1 MLLSDEKQFDI
12 LLSTIYDYQEGVND
26 IPILMVQ
33 KICQQL
39 IQSIDKPT
47 DTQEIYDTVVDCFDF
62 YNDFIKEKNVD
73 LQPIEDGFYDL
84 VELYINDIIKEMK

>member
-1 MLLSDEKQFDI
+1 MLLSNEKQFDI

-39 IQSIDKPT
+39 IQSIDKQT

-84 VELYINDIIKEMK
+84 VELYINDIIKEME

>member
-39 IQSIDKPT
+39 IQSIDKQT